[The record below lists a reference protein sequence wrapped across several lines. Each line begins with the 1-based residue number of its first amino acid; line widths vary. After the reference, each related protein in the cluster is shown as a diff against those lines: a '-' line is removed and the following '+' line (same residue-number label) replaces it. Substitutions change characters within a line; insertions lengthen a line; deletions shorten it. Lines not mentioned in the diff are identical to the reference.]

1 MLEHDVKW
9 YVRSCHE
16 CQVRRMDKVH
26 IPPVVVLPQPLFDK
40 AYVDTFVMPK
50 SGGYRYVT
58 HARCSLTAYP
68 EWQMLRAET
77 GRAIG
82 KFIFEHILC
91 RWGAVGEIVTDNGS
105 PYVLALNWLADTY
118 GIRHIRISPYNS
130 QSNGVVERRHLDVR
144 EALVKACE
152 GEASR
157 WSEVAPSV
165 FWAERVTT
173 HKATGH
179 SPYYMAH
186 GVEPLLPFDLVEATF
201 LVPIETPVMS
211 TMELIAHRARQL
223 QKRAEDLAR
232 IHDRVLQARY
242 ASAKHFVERFR
253 RTVRDFD
260 FAPGALVLVRNSR
273 VEKELDRKTKPRYL
287 GPMVVVRRTYGGSYI
302 LAELDG
308 TVSKIRYAAFR
319 LLPYHPRS
327 HERIAVTRLTGLTDV
342 DLDRLL
348 EEAIPEPDDDAF
360 PGDLDE

>member
-9 YVRSCHE
+9 YMRSCHE
-16 CQVRRMDKVH
+16 CQVCRMDKVH

-58 HARCSLTAYP
+58 HTRCSLTTYP

-77 GRAIG
+77 GWAIS

-91 RWGAVGEIVTDNGS
+91 RWGAVGEIVMDNGS

-118 GIRHIRISPYNS
+118 GIRHIHISPYNL

-144 EALVKACE
+144 KALVKACE

-157 WSEVAPSV
+157 WSEAAPSV
-165 FWAERVTT
+165 FWAERVTM

-179 SPYYMAH
+179 SPYHMAY
-186 GVEPLLPFDLVEATF
+186 GVEPLLLFDLVEATF
-201 LVPIETPVMS
+201 LVPIETPAMS
-211 TMELIAHRARQL
+211 TMELIAHRVRQL
-223 QKRAEDLAR
+223 QKCAEDLAR

-242 ASAKHFVERFR
+242 ASVKHFLERFR
-253 RTVRDFD
+253 HTVQDFD
-260 FAPGALVLVRNSR
+260 FAPGVLVLVRNSR
-273 VEKELDRKTKPRYL
+273 VAKELDQKTKPRYL
-287 GPMVVVRRTYGGSYI
+287 GPMVIVRRTYGGSYI

-319 LLPYHPRS
+319 LLPYHPCS
-327 HERIAVTRLTGLTDV
+327 HK
-342 DLDRLL
+342 
-348 EEAIPEPDDDAF
+348 
-360 PGDLDE
+360 